1 MEQRGDELAAIAGI
15 HALSAVPGP
24 AATSGLTDALDDGR
38 WFVTEHAAWALSA
51 RPPHPPAMGRLAAI
65 VADGGFRAMLAQRTL
80 AGWAGGDAP
89 GVLDALLGALRT
101 ADGPARAR
109 LVDTAGTVPGVAA
122 TALLESAA
130 SDDVTA
136 VRLAAI
142 GALGWRRGDPALL
155 SRLAMIDDP
164 VGQAA
169 LLALVDR
176 TLADRPAT
184 SRGDGR
190 TGRRIA
196 QVVFHADLT
205 SGRDRAG
212 IGDNGGLAT
221 LVRQLSDAFAARD
234 DVAQITTITRG
245 RTADAIADLAGGL
258 DGRQRMAAV
267 PLGGDADVDRRSGWA
282 HRIAVERGIRRV
294 LLAGPRPDVIHLRM
308 ADVGTLAA
316 ERVSRHLGIPVV
328 FTAAPD
334 PHIVL
339 EQLETTAELTRRNFG
354 DADEL
359 EHWWFRARMVER
371 LTSRADHLVLLPRRG
386 ATDQLRRVFGATA
399 ADALDRAT
407 VVPEGVDPAPISRAR
422 AALHVAARGGPT
434 PPLLEPLRT
443 AIEQLTVER
452 RGLPLTVSV
461 GRLHP
466 TKGMDRLARAW
477 VGSAELRAA
486 TNLLIVGGG
495 LEQPTADELGV
506 LGDLDDI
513 LGDAEQRRH
522 TGAVLLGH
530 QPNEVVAH
538 VLAAAATGLPG
549 FVAPG
554 GVYVAAAAKEEFGL
568 AIVEALGAGLAVVAP
583 DVGGPA
589 TYIVD
594 GVTGVLTDT
603 RSVARL
609 RAAIIGA
616 RQLVDRPGRVDQA
629 TDLVR
634 SRLTIDAM
642 AAALVDVYDTV
653 GVTVS

>member
-1 MEQRGDELAAIAGI
+1 
-15 HALSAVPGP
+15 
-24 AATSGLTDALDDGR
+24 
-38 WFVTEHAAWALSA
+38 
-51 RPPHPPAMGRLAAI
+51 
-65 VADGGFRAMLAQRTL
+65 MLAQRTL

-155 SRLAMIDDP
+155 GRLAMIDDP

-176 TLADRPAT
+176 SLGDRPAT

-258 DGRQRMAAV
+258 DGRQRVAAV

-294 LLAGPRPDVIHLRM
+294 LIAGPRPDVIHLRM

-339 EQLETTAELTRRNFG
+339 EQLETTPELTRRNFG
-354 DADEL
+354 AADEL

-386 ATDQLRRVFGATA
+386 ATDELRRVFGATA

-407 VVPEGVDPAPISRAR
+407 VVPEGVDPAPISRAH

-466 TKGMDRLARAW
+466 TKGMDRLAR
-477 VGSAELRAA
+477 GMGGERRAA
-486 TNLLIVGGG
+486 RG
-495 LEQPTADELGV
+495 DELADRRRRPGAAD
-506 LGDLDDI
+506 GRRT
-513 LGDAEQRRH
+513 GRPRRPRRH
-522 TGAVLLGH
+522 
-530 QPNEVVAH
+530 PRRRR
-538 VLAAAATGLPG
+538 AAAAHRCRAPRPSTERGSSPTSSPRPRRDSRASSHRAACTSRPPPRRSSDWPSSRRSVPG
-549 FVAPG
+549 SPWSR
-554 GVYVAAAAKEEFGL
+554 
-568 AIVEALGAGLAVVAP
+568 P

-609 RAAIIGA
+609 RAAIIAA
-616 RQLVDRPGRVDQA
+616 RRLVDRPGRVDQA

-653 GVTVS
+653 GVSVS